1 MKMRNIS
8 HVALAGLLLVT
19 LNQAAF
25 AGDTL
30 DRVTK
35 TGTLVEVVSQSY
47 PPFSQLGANGEEEG
61 YDIDVSKAIAAKL
74 GVKLRVETPDWSV
87 IESGN
92 WFGRYDVCVC
102 AISKTKDRE
111 KVLSFVRPYYFS
123 HTNIIVNSDNQTI
136 HGPADLT
143 GKTVGVGVG
152 STNERYI
159 NKTLKIADDG
169 AKPLIYPFNNVTAKI
184 YDTEDIEYKDLAL
197 GTGKR
202 VDALISAETVA
213 LGQIAKGGKFKIIE
227 PPLFSDGG
235 WVAVDHGSP
244 AWEAKLAQ
252 IIDGLHQDGTLTK
265 ISLKWFGKDISSP

>member
-8 HVALAGLLLVT
+8 KVALGSLLLAAVS
-19 LNQAAF
+19 QGAF
-25 AGDTL
+25 AGKTL

-47 PPFSQLGANGEEEG
+47 PPFSQLGANGTEEG
-61 YDIDVSKAIAAKL
+61 YDIDVSQAIADKL

-87 IESGN
+87 IEGGN

-123 HTNIIVNSDNQTI
+123 NTNIIVNSDNQTL
-136 HGPADLT
+136 HGPADLS
-143 GKTVGVGVG
+143 GKIVGVGVG

-159 NKTLKIADDG
+159 NKTLQMGDEG
-169 AKPLIYPFNNVTAKI
+169 AKPLTYPFNNVTPKV

-202 VDALISAETVA
+202 VDALISGETVA

-227 PPLFSDGG
+227 PALFSDGG
-235 WVAVDHGSP
+235 WVAVDHGDP
-244 AWEAKLAQ
+244 EWEAKLAQ
-252 IIDGLHQDGTLTK
+252 IIDGLHQDGTLKK
-265 ISLKWFGKDISSP
+265 ISQKWFGKDISSQ